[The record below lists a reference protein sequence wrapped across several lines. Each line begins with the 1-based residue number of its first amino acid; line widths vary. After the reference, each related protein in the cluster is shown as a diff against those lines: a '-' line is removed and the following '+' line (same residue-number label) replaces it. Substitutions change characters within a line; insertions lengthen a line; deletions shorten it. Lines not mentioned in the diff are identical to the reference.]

1 MDSVACIGCVACTSC
16 GYFEMGPDMKAHVL
30 KKIASNIDGIADV
43 PEDCPVGAITF
54 SRIDS
59 EE

>member
-1 MDSVACIGCVACTSC
+1 
-16 GYFEMGPDMKAHVL
+16 MGPDMKAHAL
-30 KKIASNIDGIADV
+30 QNIASNIDCIADV
-43 PEDCPVGAITF
+43 AEDCPVGAITF